1 MLAVWKRQIIG
12 ALPKNRIARAIVTL
26 AGGTAAAQ
34 IITICAMPLVT
45 RIYSPA
51 QIGLISL
58 FIAFFLFFGPA
69 LSLRYEYALL
79 IAKDD
84 AESHVVLRVSMWSV
98 ALMSI
103 LAMPVLWGLCYT
115 GILGFGML
123 PWWAPLASV
132 PILFG
137 YGRFM
142 VYRSWALR
150 AGIIGGVTK
159 ASIARSAANVFVRV
173 GFGLF
178 GGGVPALFVAELAGA
193 WASTT
198 ALSRI
203 VRNHFSSSQPCKIS
217 RDMSL
222 RAMKRYIKFP
232 AFETPST
239 LVNQLALTL
248 PLPMIASL
256 HGATAAGWF
265 GLARALVGIPNSQIG
280 AAVADVFQ
288 MELARATVEG
298 DWVRARQLFY
308 RLLLKLS
315 LFGLLPLIAVVTLAP
330 RMVPFVFGIRW
341 SNAGAAAAIVAPWLY
356 GALVVGSLSR
366 VLSVLEVQE
375 YKLVYDAIAL
385 ILFAGAFFIARVMH
399 MTFIQTV
406 LSLSGAG
413 TLAYIVYLAVLV
425 IVVESRLKS
434 NVLS

>member
-1 MLAVWKRQIIG
+1 MIAVWRERLAG
-12 ALPKNRIARAIVTL
+12 FLPKSHVTRAIVTL

-45 RIYSPA
+45 RMYTPA
-51 QIGLISL
+51 QIGLISI
-58 FIAFFLFFGPA
+58 FIAFFLFWAPA

-84 AESHVVLRVSMWSV
+84 VESHLVLRVSMAFV
-98 ALMSI
+98 ALMSV
-103 LAMPVLWGLCYT
+103 LAVPVLWALCHE

-123 PWWAPLASV
+123 PWWTPLAAA

-150 AGIIGGVTK
+150 AGIVGSITR
-159 ASIARSAANVFVRV
+159 ASIARSAANVSARI
-173 GFGLF
+173 GLGLF
-178 GGGVPALFVAELAGA
+178 GGGVPGLFIAELAGA
-193 WASTT
+193 WASTAT
-198 ALSRI
+198 LSRA
-203 VRNHFSSSQPCKIS
+203 VRNYFLSSRPQEIS
-217 RDMSL
+217 KKMSL
-222 RAMKRYIKFP
+222 AVMRRYVKFP

-265 GLARALVGIPNSQIG
+265 GLARALVSIPNSQIG

-288 MELARATVEG
+288 MELARAVVEH
-298 DWVRARQLFY
+298 DLPRARQLFY
-308 RLLLKLS
+308 KLLRKL
-315 LFGLLPLIAVVTLAP
+315 GLYGLAPLVAVVVLAP
-330 RMVPFVFGIRW
+330 KIVPFVFGSEW
-341 SNAGAAAAIVAPWLY
+341 AAAGSAAAAVAPWLY

-375 YKLVYDAIAL
+375 YKLLYDAIAL
-385 ILFAGAFFIARVMH
+385 VFFVGAFLVARSEHMAFIP
-399 MTFIQTV
+399 TV
-406 LSLSGAG
+406 VILSAAG
-413 TLAYIVYLAVLV
+413 TVAYVVYLIVLV
-425 IVVESRLKS
+425 SVVESRLKK
-434 NVLS
+434 